1 MHPILIKI
9 GGVSIGTYGFFVF
22 LGIALAYIFLLN
34 QTKHYNISKDTAGD
48 IVFWAIIG
56 GFASARLFYI
66 AINWQDF
73 IISPWQYLFSR
84 SGFVFYPGLLG
95 GALAVFI
102 FIKHK
107 KLSLLNTADFL
118 APAIPL
124 AHSLGRVGC
133 FFFGC
138 CYGKPANCRICLL
151 FPPNSPAGLLHKP
164 VIPTQLISSFCL
176 LAIFTALV
184 VIRDHKRFKG
194 QVFFSY
200 LILYGIFRFIIEF
213 FRGDPRG
220 YFWIFSTSQWFAL
233 AIVPLAVFLYWQNLK
248 KGAKNGKPL
257 DSRNI

>member
-133 FFFGC
+133 FFFEAHVEVAVAVG
-138 CYGKPANCRICLL
+138 
-151 FPPNSPAGLLHKP
+151 SPARCDAIYVFAFHTAVGHEVGGLGGWRARIGRRQECSEQEGEWECRASHN
-164 VIPTQLISSFCL
+164 SSP
-176 LAIFTALV
+176 ITV
-184 VIRDHKRFKG
+184 MGTRRE
-194 QVFFSY
+194 FSRHPA
-200 LILYGIFRFIIEF
+200 GN
-213 FRGDPRG
+213 P
-220 YFWIFSTSQWFAL
+220 
-233 AIVPLAVFLYWQNLK
+233 AV
-248 KGAKNGKPL
+248 
-257 DSRNI
+257 